1 MLFGLFG
8 LLFPECV
15 PSVSTDTGDTGDFQ
29 TAWIAGI
36 RFACDA
42 SGWNYEVIAW
52 GEPGDG
58 VLEIYDESS
67 AHSEAHPMALPEWS
81 DDDQA
86 WIYSVSLDRVGETD
100 EVVEGESTWFACTDA
115 DGGVNWHIVVN
126 DLDGNQEDCAVFG
139 SSPETLGFEECSLW
153 AEES

>member
-15 PSVSTDTGDTGDFQ
+15 PSMSTDTADTSDPQ

-36 RFACDA
+36 RFTCDPE
-42 SGWNYEVIAW
+42 GWSYEIIAW

-58 VLEIYDESS
+58 TLEIYDESTNYD
-67 AHSEAHPMALPEWS
+67 EAHEMTLPDWS
-81 DDDQA
+81 DDEQA
-86 WIYSVSLDRVGETD
+86 WIYTVELERVHAEED
-100 EVVEGESTWFACTDA
+100 VVASESTLFACTDS
-115 DGGVNWHIVVN
+115 DGGVNWHIIVE
-126 DLDGNQEDCAVFG
+126 DLDGNEEDCAVFG
-139 SSPETLGFEECSLW
+139 SSPETLGFDECSLW